1 MTQFL
6 FNPNYPDATNSQKW
20 EQIRLWRSQ
29 ELNQTDWTQL
39 ADSSADK
46 SAWATYRQSLRDLPD
61 SFDLADDVV
70 LPVKPNA

>member
-6 FNPNYPDATNSQKW
+6 FNPNYPDATDSQKW

-70 LPVKPNA
+70 LPVRPSA